1 MYSLPTPSKVLSGVI
16 CRDSLSVKIVES
28 RNEVEDPKIFLFL
41 KNLWYVV
48 PHIHVPVFFYTYLY
62 TDVHMYVWYMNVHII
77 YTHIHESHLA

>member
-1 MYSLPTPSKVLSGVI
+1 MYSLPTPSKVLSAVI

-41 KNLWYVV
+41 INLWYVV
-48 PHIHVPVFFYTYLY
+48 PHMYLFFFTPTC